1 MVITATADKQMSGE
15 AIGMVKVLLKH
26 RKSVRY
32 LLFNIISIGAKF
44 CTSTDSIELTV
55 SILNFLIT
63 PFLAS
68 EGTSG
73 LSRRSVVDKLC
84 YALSINLITCI

>member
-15 AIGMVKVLLKH
+15 TLGMVKVLLKH

-32 LLFNIISIGAKF
+32 QYLLFNISIGATF

-68 EGTSG
+68 EGTG